1 MHGNAYYNK
10 NGSSFTQSLDLVS
23 ENSPKLCE
31 HCSFFQKNVNDTNK
45 KKAHVIIQSLLEQ
58 STSSQRKRTTFFFF
72 FLLL

>member
-31 HCSFFQKNVNDTNK
+31 HCSFFQKNVITNK
-45 KKAHVIIQSLLEQ
+45 QKAHVIIQSLLEQ
-58 STSSQRKRTTFFFF
+58 STSSQRKRTTFFL